1 MAGIKHA
8 SSGGSGGEVSP
19 LAAQLQ
25 QAWLHTQMPKAKKR
39 SASSSQLA
47 NSLPVLQQQDQQQSA
62 LESLSSIFPE
72 LAATLPQKKKP
83 RLFSFFQEGEALKP
97 KEKEVRFKDY
107 SLRSSCPSLF
117 PHDTLQSVANRTHSV
132 TPPGPLPHRPTLC
145 ASTPV
150 VHNSDS
156 LEHLAAKPVLASHV
170 FSESSTPRSSPSN
183 LVDLDG
189 VEFFMTEGESS
200 AYQAMA
206 QELGDLIAG
215 DDASLFDSE
224 TVEKGLYSDDWL
236 NDILGGPVVGDISDG
251 LNDGSRSSFADDEA
265 GDPLLD
271 LDLGNSGLRAS
282 QTEMPPP
289 EEAAAG
295 ALSWS
300 MSQSSFNSESLT
312 AFSEDA
318 LHHSHIPDGGG
329 NSRHFSKPTRFLWIT
344 NGNPVLPDN
353 LHHLLLR

>member
-8 SSGGSGGEVSP
+8 RSGGSGGEVSP

-117 PHDTLQSVANRTHSV
+117 PHDTQQSVANRTHSV
-132 TPPGPLPHRPTLC
+132 TPPSLLPHRPTLC

-215 DDASLFDSE
+215 DDASRFDSE

-300 MSQSSFNSESLT
+300 MSQSSFNSLT

>member
-1 MAGIKHA
+1 MAGMKHA
-8 SSGGSGGEVSP
+8 RSAGSGGEVSP

-39 SASSSQLA
+39 SVSSSQLT

-72 LAATLPQKKKP
+72 LAATLPHKKKP
-83 RLFSFFQEGEALKP
+83 TLFSFFQEGEALKP

-107 SLRSSCPSLF
+107 SCPSLF

-132 TPPGPLPHRPTLC
+132 TPPSPLPRRPTLC

-170 FSESSTPRSSPSN
+170 FSENCTPRSSPSN

-215 DDASLFDSE
+215 DDASQFDSE
-224 TVEKGLYSDDWL
+224 TLEKDLYSDDWL
-236 NDILGGPVVGDISDG
+236 NDILSGPVVADISDR
-251 LNDGSRSSFADDEA
+251 LKDGSRSSFADDEA

-282 QTEMPPP
+282 QTEMTPP
-289 EEAAAG
+289 EAAAAG

-312 AFSEDA
+312 AFSEGA
-318 LHHSHIPDGGG
+318 LHHSHIPDGGD
-329 NSRHFSKPTRFLWIT
+329 NSRHFSKPTKFQWNT